1 MREGEAVADFDLED
15 KLEVNQLVELEV
27 TAGCFAGKYST
38 QVVDIKNEEQFVIN
52 APFSN
57 RQPVKVPVNGRGEIR
72 VGEEGGVYVL
82 PVKVAARSFDAT
94 PLLILTLRGSVTRIQ
109 ERQFFR
115 LELEQKTKYRKIAEN
130 EQQFEKMVGTADNK
144 LGEEELTL
152 DSDQGLPELNS
163 TGIIKDISAGGVK
176 LSMEEKLKAGEIL
189 EIDFEFIDASFST
202 LFGKIIRVNKVVRS
216 EIKKYEA
223 GLDFINANQSYQD
236 ELTQWLFAKQR
247 ELRKKGLI

>member
-15 KLEVNQLVELEV
+15 KLEVNQLVELKV
-27 TAGCFAGKYST
+27 TAGRFAGKYST